1 MKCRCGNEA
10 RLLAERT
17 IQVPAIHA
25 GKIVRAWSCDQ
36 CQAQFHTIEG
46 PLTAGQ
52 DLGIIVVDEHD
63 AAEILGKSV
72 YTLRNER
79 SKKQSPVPFVKQGRR
94 VGYLLADLAE
104 YLLANRVM
112 PEGTNGMP

>member
-36 CQAQFHTIEG
+36 CQAQFHTIEA

-52 DLGIIVVDEHD
+52 DLGIQVVDEYA

-72 YTLRNER
+72 NTLRNER
-79 SKKQSPVPFVKQGRR
+79 AQKCSPVPFVKQGRR

-104 YLLANRVM
+104 YLLANRVL
-112 PEGTNGMP
+112 PEDYRGMP